1 MNMKDYKWNVAF
13 NAIALTFIS
22 YAITFILYSL
32 AEVADKK
39 SKFAYATEYIDKQ
52 KQRLVYTSLFV
63 NTVFHI
69 EGDKLN
75 KIYHES
81 GKYGLDSY
89 IYPIMGKKSELE
101 GKEKIIIPSIIYAFG
116 NMNSFIGRE
125 NSLIYYRSYEN
136 EGKLISFSKLEGFQ
150 LDEHMFS
157 QKRCQLYDLCS
168 PYATKESLSDRLLVS
183 SVYSDIITGSKT
195 ITLSSP
201 VIVEGEVIGDIS
213 ADIYFDASI
222 LAEEASI
229 SSDDQGGMNYIYVD
243 YPKYPMGELS
253 FRSSYVIDNKSTL
266 VFELPISKLI
276 FDTVPIFFLS
286 FVISLLVTTHYMQYK
301 LQKKRFS
308 EVYEESN
315 RDEMTGLYNRKV
327 FNTPEFLSDT
337 LNQTLA
343 ILAIDGNKL
352 KTINDTYGHHCGDA
366 AIKHISEAMKG
377 VFRESDYLVRAGGDE
392 FLVILPG
399 CPTPRVMELKDKLK
413 KEVARK
419 KVRPYNMEISV
430 SVGFAFKKPEEELEY
445 ALIAADEN
453 LYRDKAQPS
462 DEPESLNKAC

>member
-1 MNMKDYKWNVAF
+1 MSVKDHKWNVAF
-13 NAIALTFIS
+13 KSLALAFIS
-22 YAITFILYSL
+22 YSIAFILYSIS
-32 AEVADKK
+32 EVSDKK
-39 SKFAYATEYIDKQ
+39 SKFAYATEYLDKQ
-52 KQRLVYTSLFV
+52 KQRLAYTSLFV
-63 NTVFHI
+63 NTVFYI
-69 EGDKLN
+69 DGDKLN

-81 GKYGLDSY
+81 GKYGLNAY
-89 IYPIMGKKSELE
+89 IYPISGKKSEFE
-101 GKEKIIIPSIIYAFG
+101 GKEETIISSIIYAFG
-116 NMNSFIGRE
+116 NMNSFIGKE

-136 EGKLISFSKLEGFQ
+136 EGKLISFSRLEGFQ
-150 LDEHMFS
+150 VNEHMFS
-157 QKRCQLYDLCS
+157 QERCQMYNLCS

-183 SVYSDIITGSKT
+183 SIYSDIITGSKT

-201 VIVEGEVIGDIS
+201 VIDQGEVIGDIS

-222 LAEEASI
+222 LAQEASI
-229 SSDDQGGMNYIYVD
+229 SSRDQGGMNYIYVD
-243 YPKYPMGELS
+243 YPQYPMGELS

-286 FVISLLVTTHYMQYK
+286 LVVSLFATIHYMQYK
-301 LQKKRFS
+301 IQKKRFS

-327 FNTPEFLSDT
+327 FSTPEFLSDA

-352 KTINDTYGHHCGDA
+352 KKINDTYGHHCGDA
-366 AIKHISEAMKG
+366 AIKHIAEAMKG
-377 VFRESDYLVRAGGDE
+377 VFRDSDYIVRAGGDE

-399 CPTPRVMELKDKLK
+399 CPAPRVVELKEKLK
-413 KEVARK
+413 KEVERK
-419 KVRPYNMEISV
+419 KVRPYNMEVSV
-430 SVGFAFKKPEEELEY
+430 SVGIAFKKPEEDMEY

-453 LYRDKAQPS
+453 LYLDKADPS
-462 DEPESLNKAC
+462 EEAESLGRAC

>member
-1 MNMKDYKWNVAF
+1 MNVKDHKWNVAF
-13 NAIALTFIS
+13 NSLALAFIS
-22 YAITFILYSL
+22 YSIIFILYSIS
-32 AEVADKK
+32 EVADKK
-39 SKFAYATEYIDKQ
+39 ANFAYATEYLDKQ

-69 EGDKLN
+69 NGDKLN
-75 KIYHES
+75 KIYDES
-81 GKYGLDSY
+81 GTYGLD
-89 IYPIMGKKSELE
+89 IYVYPVTGGDLE
-101 GKEKIIIPSIIYAFG
+101 IKGKEEIIVSSMIYAFG
-116 NMNSFIGRE
+116 NMNSFIGKE

-136 EGKLISFSKLEGFQ
+136 DGKLMSFSRLDDFQ
-150 LDEHMFS
+150 FDKNMFN
-157 QKRCQLYDLCS
+157 QERCQMYNLCS
-168 PYATKESLSDRLLVS
+168 TYATKESLSDRLLVS
-183 SVYSDIITGSKT
+183 SIYNDTITGSKT

-201 VIVEGEVIGDIS
+201 VIDQGKVIGDIS
-213 ADIYFDASI
+213 ADIYFDMSI
-222 LAEEASI
+222 LAQEASI
-229 SSDDQGGMNYIYVD
+229 SSRDQGGMNYIYVD
-243 YPKYPMGELS
+243 YPQYPMGELS

-276 FDTVPIFFLS
+276 LDTLPFFVLS
-286 FVISLLVTTHYMQYK
+286 LVISLFATVHYMQYK
-301 LQKKRFS
+301 IQKKRFS

-327 FNTPEFLSDT
+327 FSTPEFLSDT
-337 LNQTLA
+337 LNQTIA

-366 AIKHISEAMKG
+366 AIKHIAEAMKG
-377 VFRESDYLVRAGGDE
+377 VFRDTDYVVRSGGDE

-399 CPTPRVMELKDKLK
+399 CPTPRVMELKEKLK

-419 KVRPYNMEISV
+419 KVRPYNMEVSV
-430 SVGFAFKKPEEELEY
+430 SVGIAFKRPEEELEY

-462 DEPESLNKAC
+462 DEPEGLDKAC